1 MVKRIKCT
9 VLRSVPLAG
18 ARWSGT
24 GPAGPANASIVK
36 VIPSTGT
43 SLGKSRHTAFVNTTA
58 DRDGSPDN
66 CPASPYEKPYE
77 IPRGLFLDVLA

>member
-24 GPAGPANASIVK
+24 GPAGPANAGIVK
-36 VIPSTGT
+36 AISPVTT
-43 SLGKSRHTAFVNTTA
+43 LGEYRHKVFANPAA
-58 DRDGSPDN
+58 DRDGPPDN
-66 CPASPYEKPYE
+66 CPAGPYEKLYE
-77 IPRGLFLDVLA
+77 IPHGLFLDVLV